1 MAVGDLGKGI
11 TIEFQGEIYTVV
23 DYSHVF
29 KGRGKATAQTK
40 LKSLR
45 TGRVVQ
51 HNFSESDN
59 FKLVR
64 LEEKQ
69 IKFLYRTGS
78 DFHFMDNES
87 SKKLLNTLL
96 KLKAAT
102 DSTAESSINRQLDE
116 AIELV
121 QGSIRNG
128 DNSSEMSNKIL
139 YLIGNIF
146 DQLPS
151 IVALIKLLSG

>member
-1 MAVGDLGKGI
+1 MNN
-11 TIEFQGEIYTVV
+11 EF
-23 DYSHVF
+23 
-29 KGRGKATAQTK
+29 
-40 LKSLR
+40 
-45 TGRVVQ
+45 
-51 HNFSESDN
+51 
-59 FKLVR
+59 
-64 LEEKQ
+64 
-69 IKFLYRTGS
+69 
-78 DFHFMDNES
+78 

-102 DSTAESSINRQLDE
+102 DGTAESSINRQLDE

-121 QGSIRNG
+121 QRSIRNG
-128 DNSSEMSNKIL
+128 ANSSEMSNKIL